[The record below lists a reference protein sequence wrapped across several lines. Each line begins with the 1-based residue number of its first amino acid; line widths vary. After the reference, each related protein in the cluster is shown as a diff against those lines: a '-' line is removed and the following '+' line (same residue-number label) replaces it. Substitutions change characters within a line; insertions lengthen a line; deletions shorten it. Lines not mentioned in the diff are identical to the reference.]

1 MALSQRLDVRQSQ
14 QLVMTPQLQQA
25 IKLLQLSHLELN
37 AFVETELEQNP
48 LLERGDPDERVIEG
62 EADPFDLP
70 DPREAQPAPAT
81 RAEDADFE
89 PADSMDLA
97 NAAGLQTGDGPLDTD
112 YENVY
117 TNAAMGEIPGNG
129 ETLGSYGNTSGRSDF
144 SDDEFSLERT
154 LSRPETLREHLEQ
167 QMAVDLASPVDRA
180 IALGLTDLLDAS
192 GYLVGDTGE
201 LALRLGCTENKVL
214 EVLEVLQRFDPPGIF
229 ARSLKECLTIQLAER
244 NRLDPYM
251 HILLDN
257 LELLGRRDVNA
268 LLKAI
273 GCTQEDLTDM
283 VAEIRALNPRPAN
296 DFDFELPPS
305 VSPDILMR
313 RAPNGSWI
321 IELNPETLPR
331 VLVNQRYYAEVTTAA
346 TKGLN
351 KADKDY
357 VNDRWQS
364 ANWLVKSLHQRAT
377 TIMKVSREI
386 VRQQESFFDHGVTHL
401 RPLILRNIAE
411 AIEMHEST
419 VSRVTTNKFIAT
431 PRGIFELKYFFTAAI
446 QGSGGQANH
455 SAESVRHRIK
465 ALIDQEVPANVLSDD
480 QIVATLRAEGVDI
493 ARRTVAKYREAMNI
507 PSSVE
512 RRKRKALTL

>member
-37 AFVETELEQNP
+37 AFVETELETNP
-48 LLERGDPDERVIEG
+48 LLERGDPDDRVIEG
-62 EADPFDLP
+62 ELDPLDAP
-70 DPREAQPAPAT
+70 DPREASLEPVS
-81 RAEDADFE
+81 RNDEAEYE
-89 PADSMDLA
+89 PADSVDFA
-97 NAAGLQTGDGPLDTD
+97 NSANLPGGDAPLDTD

-117 TNAAMGEIPGNG
+117 TNAAVGEIPSDG
-129 ETLGSYGNTSGRSDF
+129 ETLGSYSNSSGRSDF
-144 SDDEFSLERT
+144 GDDEFSLERT

-167 QMAVDLASPVDRA
+167 QMAIDLASPIDRA
-180 IALGLTDLLDAS
+180 IALELTEMLDVS
-192 GYLVGDTGE
+192 GYLVGDTDE
-201 LALRLGCTENKVL
+201 LAQRLGCTENKVL
-214 EVLEVLQRFDPPGIF
+214 EVLEILQRFDPPGIF
-229 ARSLKECLTIQLAER
+229 ARNLKECLTIQLAER

-251 HILLDN
+251 RLLLDN
-257 LELLGRRDVNA
+257 LELLARRDVNA

-283 VAEIRALNPRPAN
+283 VAEIRALNPRPAIE
-296 DFDFELPPS
+296 FDHDIPVP
-305 VSPDILMR
+305 VSPDILLR

-321 IELNPETLPR
+321 IELNPDTLPR
-331 VLVNQRYYAEVTTAA
+331 VLVNQRYYTEVATAA
-346 TKGLN
+346 TKGMS
-351 KADKDY
+351 KTDKDY
-357 VNDRWQS
+357 LNDRWQS

-377 TIMKVSREI
+377 TILKVAREL
-386 VRQQESFFDHGVTHL
+386 VRQQEGFFEHGVTHL

-431 PRGIFELKYFFTAAI
+431 PRGVFELKYFFTASI

-465 ALIDQEVPANVLSDD
+465 LLIDQEVPTSVLSDD
-480 QIVATLRAEGVDI
+480 QIVATLRADGVDI

-512 RRKRKALTL
+512 RRKQKALTL